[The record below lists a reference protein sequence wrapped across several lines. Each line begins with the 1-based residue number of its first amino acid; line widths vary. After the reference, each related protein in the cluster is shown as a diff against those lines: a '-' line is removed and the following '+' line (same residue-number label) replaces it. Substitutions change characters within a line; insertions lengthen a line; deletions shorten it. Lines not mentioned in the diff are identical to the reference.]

1 MNRPDGGKRVWRRI
15 HEKYHNSCIT
25 PTVKFGG
32 GGVMFWGCFS
42 WQGVGPLVRIDGT
55 MDSNL
60 YINTLAKYF
69 LPWIQPLVE
78 QDADLIFQQD
88 NASIHTSAYSKWWM
102 DSHGFHVLDWPAQ
115 SPDFNPIE
123 NLWDIVDTRVRKRR
137 VKPINIDELAAAVEE
152 EWNSLPIETI
162 HNLIESIP

>member
-1 MNRPDGGKRVWRRI
+1 
-15 HEKYHNSCIT
+15 
-25 PTVKFGG
+25 
-32 GGVMFWGCFS
+32 MFWGCFS

-60 YINTLAKYF
+60 YIDTLAKYF

-152 EWNSLPIETI
+152 EWNSLPIKTI